1 MFFFHFFKV
10 LIFWVHRGLEGQKT
24 VQNDKKFCLS
34 CSISQEP
41 YIIWLSFMLEMCKLM
56 ISPGV
61 FFFSMLK
68 YWFSRLSR
76 GWMGKKWPKMTK
88 ISGTICCMILIYG
101 THMYKRIIS
110 PGIFLFFLK
119 ILIFRIII
127 GKRAKSGWKWEK
139 ILSVSL
145 CISGVVHH
153 MIIIFATYV

>member
-1 MFFFHFFKV
+1 MTKNSVCHA
-10 LIFWVHRGLEGQKT
+10 
-24 VQNDKKFCLS
+24 
-34 CSISQEP
+34 P
-41 YIIWLSFMLEMCKLM
+41 YLRNHTSYDCHLCWKCVNWWYLQVF
-56 ISPGV
+56 

-127 GKRAKSGWKWEK
+127 GKSAKSGWKWEK